1 MTDRID
7 NNTFAATDSF
17 FQKCCELA
25 GIKPCGRQA
34 SKFRNQKGA
43 AHQYRNKAKEALKK
57 EESEKK

>member
-1 MTDRID
+1 MADRID
-7 NNTFAATDSF
+7 NNTFAATDSL

-43 AHQYRNKAKEALKK
+43 AYKHRAIAKTKL
-57 EESEKK
+57 EKQTK